1 MTPRGTRG
9 LCCVHIAQLMTHPVV
24 CLLAYGRGQ
33 LRVKRFIYQVMMYC
47 KLLMT
52 SNLLDIGPKFSHRGG
67 TETGIFAF
75 LPLIFSRTI
84 KNSFPEI

>member
-1 MTPRGTRG
+1 MTPRGTCG

-24 CLLAYGRGQ
+24 CLLAYWRGQ
-33 LRVKRFIYQVMMYC
+33 LRVKRFIYQIMMYC

-67 TETGIFAF
+67 RETGIFAF